1 MQLGEMESCL
11 DSTYKIKI
19 LYHQLYS
26 GHMEIR
32 GTLEAHQGP
41 WGHHKIGILDLG
53 GKNKY
58 WEQIL
63 SICYLFQICT
73 FLNIKFFEI

>member
-1 MQLGEMESCL
+1 MITGL
-11 DSTYKIKI
+11 DYSDVIKI

-26 GHMEIR
+26 GHMEIW

-41 WGHHKIGILDLG
+41 WGHHKTGILDLG

-58 WEQIL
+58 WDQPNL
-63 SICYLFQICT
+63 PKSASFS
-73 FLNIKFFEI
+73 